1 MPYTVQVGCILVINI
16 NECID
21 SSKLQWRCKVQAELF
36 SHGAAEE
43 VTGSKHFLKTG
54 ERIFQIDCGAF
65 QGRREESDNKNRNWD
80 FDASAVESVVLTHA
94 HFDHCGLVPML
105 RKKGFEGNIYTTPA
119 SRDLASLIM
128 MDSAHIQARDM
139 EYLLKKAKKR
149 GETFDGKPLYLERDV
164 IASLDQFITVS
175 YHRKFYIGDNVT
187 VQFYDAGH
195 ILGSA
200 LALVKLRQ
208 GPDELIMGFSGDLG
222 RNGLPILRDPEM
234 LHAVDYLVM
243 ESTYGNRLH
252 DPVETA
258 SEKLAQ
264 IVRKTADKGG
274 KIIIP
279 AFAVERTQEIV
290 YILHVLKDEG
300 RIPKIPV
307 YVDSPMATNATS
319 IFRVHQ
325 ECYDEEI
332 RRAFMDNHE
341 NPFGFEELTYV
352 VNTEH
357 SKKLNTLRGPA
368 IIISASGMCESGRIL
383 HHLANN
389 IEDSRNTIL
398 IVGFMAQNTL
408 GRKLLEKQPE
418 VRIFGDTYRLKAD
431 VEVFNTFSAH
441 ADYND
446 ILTYIDG
453 LDKSRLKEIFLVHGE
468 PEAQKNLKG
477 LLDNRGYST
486 RIVRYGE
493 KYPLTV

>member
-1 MPYTVQVGCILVINI
+1 M
-16 NECID
+16 
-21 SSKLQWRCKVQAELF
+21 QAELF

-43 VTGSKHFLKTG
+43 VTGSKHFLKIKD
-54 ERIFQIDCGAF
+54 RLFQIDCGAF
-65 QGRREESDNKNRNWD
+65 QGRRDEADEKNRNWD
-80 FDASAVESVVLTHA
+80 FDASAVDGVVLTHA
-94 HFDHCGLVPML
+94 HFDHCGLVPLL

-128 MDSAHIQARDM
+128 MDSAHIQAKDL
-139 EYLLKKAKKR
+139 EYLRKKAKKR
-149 GETFDGKPLYLERDV
+149 GEVFDGDALYTERDV
-164 IASLDQFITVS
+164 IASLEQFITVS
-175 YHRKFYIGDNVT
+175 YHRSFYIGDNVEAR
-187 VQFYDAGH
+187 FFDAGH

-200 LALVKLRQ
+200 LTIVKSRQ
-208 GPDELIMGFSGDLG
+208 GSDELAIGFSGDLG
-222 RNGLPILRDPEM
+222 RKNLPILRDPEM
-234 LHAVDYLVM
+234 LPAVDYLVM

-264 IVRKTADKGG
+264 IVRQTANKGG

-279 AFAVERTQEIV
+279 AFAVERTQELV
-290 YILHVLKDEG
+290 YILHLLNDEG

-332 RRAFMDNHE
+332 RQAFTDHHE
-341 NPFGFEELTYV
+341 NPFGFNELTYV

-357 SKKLNTLRGPA
+357 SKRLNTLKVPA

-389 IEDSRNTIL
+389 IENPRNTVL

-408 GRKLLEKQPE
+408 GRKLLEKQSE
-418 VRIFGDTYRLKAD
+418 VKIFGDTYRLKAG
-431 VEVFNTFSAH
+431 VEVLNTFSAH

-446 ILTYIDG
+446 ILEYING
-453 LDKSRLKEIFLVHGE
+453 LDRSRLKEIFLVHGE

-477 LLDNRGYST
+477 LLEDRGYRI

-493 KYPLTV
+493 HYPLSGRFASG